1 MRNLWGVV
9 VIVLVMKLRIEE
21 FRYNSSITHLYE
33 FLKSESE

>member
-9 VIVLVMKLRIEE
+9 VIVLVMSLGMEE

-33 FLKSESE
+33 FIKSERE